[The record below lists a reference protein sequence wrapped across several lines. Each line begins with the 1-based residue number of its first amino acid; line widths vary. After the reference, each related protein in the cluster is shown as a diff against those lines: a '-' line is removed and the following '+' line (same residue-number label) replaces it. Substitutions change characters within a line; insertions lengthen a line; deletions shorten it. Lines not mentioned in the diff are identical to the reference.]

1 MLRIMEKQLD
11 MLLYVVHVVPSL
23 LQFTASSSSIMAS
36 FSALVDL
43 AHFSWI
49 AGGTLHFPEGFFSQS
64 RLKRFSFAPSVS
76 GGGLSAGGIGLLLA
90 LAFGALLTEEEPG
103 VRAGEGAGILGGG
116 VAMFFFFSRAEEA
129 RSFSISSC
137 ILLLASP
144 GISTLKTHKTVN
156 ALNVNHSLQ
165 DATSLFKVT

>member
-1 MLRIMEKQLD
+1 
-11 MLLYVVHVVPSL
+11 
-23 LQFTASSSSIMAS
+23 
-36 FSALVDL
+36 
-43 AHFSWI
+43 
-49 AGGTLHFPEGFFSQS
+49 
-64 RLKRFSFAPSVS
+64 
-76 GGGLSAGGIGLLLA
+76 
-90 LAFGALLTEEEPG
+90 
-103 VRAGEGAGILGGG
+103 
-116 VAMFFFFSRAEEA
+116 MFFFFSRAEEA